1 MEYPLIIGGETRGH
15 VTVLREG
22 LYTVVSAKAESTSE
36 LTRLWLCGEGESF
49 YLGVMRE
56 ENDRLCFSKRYTRR
70 ECAAFPKN
78 IAFAS
83 DRKSGTKAEKRREA
97 PTQQT
102 QSADGDIVWY
112 TGRNGVLTARDGNT
126 RLLALPSDIGRSV
139 PGADIRVIEGRE
151 YMVFRC

>member
-1 MEYPLIIGGETRGH
+1 MEYPLILGGETRGR
-15 VTVLREG
+15 VSVSREG
-22 LYTVVSAKAESTSE
+22 LYTVVSATAESTGE

-56 ENDRLCFSKRYTRR
+56 ENGRLCFSKRYTRR

-83 DRKSGTKAEKRREA
+83 DRKSDTKTEKRHEV
-97 PTQQT
+97 PPQPT
-102 QSADGDIVWY
+102 QSADGDIVWHI
-112 TGRNGVLTARDGNT
+112 GRNGVLTASDRNT